1 MLNIL
6 SFKSTVFTCGV
17 IYNERYFVLYFFKNK
32 SLLENNN
39 LTLNN
44 LKKVKIECKI
54 DERKKS
60 YKLLLKFNQS
70 TQLIVILVVLL
81 LLFLLN

>member
-17 IYNERYFVLYFFKNK
+17 IYNEQSFVLYFFKKK
-32 SLLENNN
+32 SLLESNK

-44 LKKVKIECKI
+44 FKKVKIECKI

-60 YKLLLKFNQS
+60 NKLLLKFNQS